1 MFKRDMFYFADMD
14 KKFILNTK
22 DIEGLEDGV
31 LVHCEQCLEK
41 NIKGIITKK
50 YGIVNREHNLV
61 KLLETLYLNDFSE
74 LKKYKSL
81 CRDLKDFYFTI
92 RDASYDYEIIEKDEY
107 NQYLEEVFQLLII
120 LKEIRSNLWI
130 RYIEEI
136 LH

>member
-1 MFKRDMFYFADMD
+1 MFYFADMD
-14 KKFILNTK
+14 EKFILNTK

-120 LKEIRSNLWI
+120 LKEIKNNL
-130 RYIEEI
+130 
-136 LH
+136 

>member
-120 LKEIRSNLWI
+120 LKEIRSNL
-130 RYIEEI
+130 
-136 LH
+136 